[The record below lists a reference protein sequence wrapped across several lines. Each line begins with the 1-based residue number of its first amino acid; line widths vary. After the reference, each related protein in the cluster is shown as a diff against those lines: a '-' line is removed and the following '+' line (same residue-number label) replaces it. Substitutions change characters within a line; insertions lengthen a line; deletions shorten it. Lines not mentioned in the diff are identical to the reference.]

1 MRSVDRGDAGQV
13 LSRERTKIGMP
24 TPWTGAEGN
33 ILCSDKRELHEDPAR
48 SETLFMYR
56 SILRGNDV
64 EKIQFAVFFYI
75 VDEYREAS
83 AVNKG
88 QVVLQLD
95 TGGAVFRVGH
105 FEEIIQR

>member
-33 ILCSDKRELHEDPAR
+33 ILCSDKRELQKDPAR

-56 SILRGNDV
+56 SILRGN
-64 EKIQFAVFFYI
+64 
-75 VDEYREAS
+75 REI
-83 AVNKG
+83 
-88 QVVLQLD
+88 LLPD
-95 TGGAVFRVGH
+95 TGGAVSRAGH
-105 FEEIIQR
+105 SEEIIQR

>member
-1 MRSVDRGDAGQV
+1 MRSVDRGDIGQV

-56 SILRGNDV
+56 SILRGN
-64 EKIQFAVFFYI
+64 
-75 VDEYREAS
+75 REILLLS
-83 AVNKG
+83 T
-88 QVVLQLD
+88 D
-95 TGGAVFRVGH
+95 GAVFRVGH
-105 FEEIIQR
+105 SEEIIQR

>member
-33 ILCSDKRELHEDPAR
+33 MLCSDNRELHENPAR

-56 SILRGNDV
+56 SILRGN
-64 EKIQFAVFFYI
+64 
-75 VDEYREAS
+75 REILLLS
-83 AVNKG
+83 T
-88 QVVLQLD
+88 D
-95 TGGAVFRVGH
+95 GAVFRVGH
-105 FEEIIQR
+105 SEEIIQR

>member
-24 TPWTGAEGN
+24 TPCTGAEGN

-56 SILRGNDV
+56 SILRGN
-64 EKIQFAVFFYI
+64 
-75 VDEYREAS
+75 REI
-83 AVNKG
+83 
-88 QVVLQLD
+88 LQLD

-105 FEEIIQR
+105 SEEIIQR